1 MYYLISPNPH
11 ISVNLDVKL
20 GLPGNPLSI
29 LKPPFPA
36 KLTQLTPTKQLN
48 KTKIFFKVLPQPK
61 TISVLQVNKMPHKG
75 IEGTQHI
82 VVAQKGFHSG
92 GKAKTKEFLSI
103 MPKLEVQIMN
113 TSDFEFKNAINQT
126 SQATERFANQLENED
141 DFLAGRL
148 FENLNST
155 PLGRLLKI
163 IASLPEIRQEKVV
176 NARHRINCTEYETG
190 TRLDMALDKVLEEL
204 IAES

>member
-1 MYYLISPNPH
+1 MR
-11 ISVNLDVKL
+11 
-20 GLPGNPLSI
+20 
-29 LKPPFPA
+29 
-36 KLTQLTPTKQLN
+36 
-48 KTKIFFKVLPQPK
+48 
-61 TISVLQVNKMPHKG
+61 
-75 IEGTQHI
+75 
-82 VVAQKGFHSG
+82 
-92 GKAKTKEFLSI
+92 
-103 MPKLEVQIMN
+103 KLEVQIMN
-113 TSDFEFKNAINQT
+113 TSDFELKNAINETCQ
-126 SQATERFANQLENED
+126 STERFATQLENED
-141 DFLAGRL
+141 DFLSGRL